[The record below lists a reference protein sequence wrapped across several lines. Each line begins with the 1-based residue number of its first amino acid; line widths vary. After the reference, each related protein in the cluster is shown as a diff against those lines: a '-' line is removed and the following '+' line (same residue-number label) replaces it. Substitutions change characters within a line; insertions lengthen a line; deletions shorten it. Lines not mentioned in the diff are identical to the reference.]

1 MYINAVHTGKNVIIN
16 STIASA
22 CIPSADLHEP
32 YSNHQTAF
40 SPHPPNFKRPGH
52 ETYTQTNRSPTTT
65 LPIPAQAQG
74 LLKGLDIH
82 VDANNYGI
90 HTILMVQCLTCT

>member
-22 CIPSADLHEP
+22 CIPSAYLQI
-32 YSNHQTAF
+32 YLNYQTTC
-40 SPHPPNFKRPGH
+40 SPPPPNIKRPGH
-52 ETYTQTNRSPTTT
+52 ETYTQSNRPTTIT
-65 LPIPAQAQG
+65 LPIPAHARG

-90 HTILMVQCLTCT
+90 HTLLMVQCLTCT